1 MTSLCLQIS
10 ILHSDINAPKGE
22 LELRTLLFWMK
33 ISTMFSGVGG
43 RLKTL
48 IWNFPGLSKI
58 FPSDF
63 LKYCILPRVLPVRYT
78 VVGLTSHGYGDK
90 NIQGAVCAPTLHPTI
105 FARVTEVKQWI
116 KDETAGSDVFDSNC
130 QKI

>member
-1 MTSLCLQIS
+1 MSEDPHLEFSRIFKNNSL
-10 ILHSDINAPKGE
+10 
-22 LELRTLLFWMK
+22 K
-33 ISTMFSGVGG
+33 ICTYY
-43 RLKTL
+43 
-48 IWNFPGLSKI
+48 N
-58 FPSDF
+58 
-63 LKYCILPRVLPVRYT
+63 LPCVLPVRYT

-90 NIQGAVCAPTLHPTI
+90 NIQGAVCAPDLHPTI